1 MFWARSWVGSMGGIC
16 NRLGMR
22 FRKAVVDMGNG
33 IKGTEGASLAN
44 RIVSS
49 LRFLNHQN

>member
-1 MFWARSWVGSMGGIC
+1 
-16 NRLGMR
+16 MR

-44 RIVSS
+44 RIVS
-49 LRFLNHQN
+49 FL